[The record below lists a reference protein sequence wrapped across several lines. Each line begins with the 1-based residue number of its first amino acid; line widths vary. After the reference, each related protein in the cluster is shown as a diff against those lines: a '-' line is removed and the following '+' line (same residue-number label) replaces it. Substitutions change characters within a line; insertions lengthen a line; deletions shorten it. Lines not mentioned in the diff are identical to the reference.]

1 MKKRILLAGLSLCT
15 LAMATTIT
23 SCRKTIDCAIEGA
36 FTSITATEDD
46 NNVKEYT
53 FKPNYYGDH
62 TVNTVEWDFGDGQQ
76 ATTNGTETVT
86 HVYSSAGTKKVTARI
101 NIKYKSMTCSAKPEK
116 SIDVQ

>member
-76 ATTNGTETVT
+76 ATTNGTEMVT